1 MRASFDD
8 PGQADIWAHEA
19 TSNPVRWWQSWSD
32 EFPTVKKLAL
42 KLLSLLPPSAAS
54 AERNWSTQDFIA
66 SKRRNRL
73 KARRAEKLIYIY
85 FNLRS
90 LAPRW
95 RRVGVDPGSPTRR
108 SNAGTPR
115 SPCTPTSAGRR
126 RPTVSTCSSGTPTMT
141 PTMQSLTAC
150 TATRCA
156 AMRYGRGC

>member
-1 MRASFDD
+1 MLRHWLKRLHGVAAEGAALINDFGLLRASFDD

-19 TSNPVRWWQSWSD
+19 TSNPVRWWQSWGD

-54 AERNWSTQDFIA
+54 AERNWSTQDFIV

-90 LAPRW
+90 LAQ
-95 RRVGVDPGSPTRR
+95 
-108 SNAGTPR
+108 AE
-115 SPCTPTSAGRR
+115 ARR
-126 RPTVSTCSSGTPTMT
+126 RGPGITDEALERWHASLSVHADFCWPT
-141 PTMQSLTAC
+141 
-150 TATRCA
+150 A
-156 AMRYGRGC
+156 ADDEHMFT